1 MQVGVQF
8 VRHGNVQTA
17 VLVRMA
23 CERVQSIRDWLE
35 IQSQNASHAR
45 KRDDSIAI
53 RFSSE
58 MLEGLLQILIEQ
70 QQFEHVM
77 TERFA
82 QVSTVIIDVVL

>member
-1 MQVGVQF
+1 
-8 VRHGNVQTA
+8 
-17 VLVRMA
+17 
-23 CERVQSIRDWLE
+23 
-35 IQSQNASHAR
+35 
-45 KRDDSIAI
+45 
-53 RFSSE
+53 